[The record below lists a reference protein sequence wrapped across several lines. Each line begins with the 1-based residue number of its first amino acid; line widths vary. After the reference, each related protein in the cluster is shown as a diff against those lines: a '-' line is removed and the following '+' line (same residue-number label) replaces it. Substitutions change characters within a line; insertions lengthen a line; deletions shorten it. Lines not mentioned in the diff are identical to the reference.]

1 MATARG
7 GSEPAAPLS
16 IVIPTLNEA
25 GQLAATLAAVAR
37 MRGPF
42 EVIIADGGSVD
53 DTAAIA
59 ARHGAI
65 VVAGELGRGTQLH
78 AGARIARGDVLW
90 FLHADTHP
98 PSDGVEQIGEAL
110 RDPRVVAGNFAIR
123 LDGESRAA
131 QFLTWL
137 YPRLRRLGL
146 RYGDSGIFVR
156 REAYVR
162 AGGFRPLP
170 IFEDLDLIR
179 RLRPLG
185 RWAGVPAVVVTSS
198 RNIEG
203 RSFLLV
209 FARWV
214 ALQVLYWLGVP
225 PRVLGRL
232 YCPALHRPAARTS
245 TSGVGTGPE
254 TDLLASPMAAP
265 VRARS
270 AGELRPGGGGG

>member
-1 MATARG
+1 MVITHG
-7 GSEPAAPLS
+7 DSGPAVPLS

-25 GQLAATLAAVAR
+25 GRLATTLAAVAR
-37 MRGPF
+37 MRGLF
-42 EVIIADGGSVD
+42 EVVIADGGSVD
-53 DTAAIA
+53 DTATIA
-59 ARHGAI
+59 RQNGAI
-65 VVAGELGRGTQLH
+65 VVAGQRGRGAQLH
-78 AGARIARGDVLW
+78 AGARMARGDVFW

-123 LDGESRAA
+123 FEGESRAA
-131 QFLTWL
+131 RFLTWL
-137 YPRLRRLGL
+137 YPRLRWLGL

-162 AGGFRPLP
+162 AGGFHPLP

-185 RWAGVPAVVVTSS
+185 RWAGVPAAVVTSS
-198 RNIEG
+198 RNFEG

-214 ALQVLYWLGVP
+214 ALQVLYWLGVS
-225 PRVLGRL
+225 PRLLGRL
-232 YCPALHRPAARTS
+232 YYPALHRPAACMS
-245 TSGVGTGPE
+245 AAKPAAGPSGSSQPGR
-254 TDLLASPMAAP
+254 SP
-265 VRARS
+265 S
-270 AGELRPGGGGG
+270 GEQR

>member
-1 MATARG
+1 MATVRG
-7 GSEPAAPLS
+7 GSDPAAPLS
-16 IVIPTLNEA
+16 IVIPALNEA
-25 GQLAATLAAVAR
+25 GRLAATLAAVAR
-37 MRGPF
+37 LRGPF
-42 EVIIADGGSVD
+42 EVIISDGGSVD

-59 ARHGAI
+59 GRHGAI
-65 VVAGELGRGTQLH
+65 VVAGERGRGTQLH

-98 PSDGVEQIGEAL
+98 PPDGVERIGEAL
-110 RDPRVVAGNFAIR
+110 RDPRVVAGNFEIR

-131 QFLTWL
+131 RFLTWL

-185 RWAGVPAVVVTSS
+185 RWAVVPAVVVTSS
-198 RNIEG
+198 RNFEG

-209 FARWV
+209 FAGWV

-232 YCPALHRPAARTS
+232 YYPATHRPEARTS
-245 TSGVGTGPE
+245 TPGAGTGPQL
-254 TDLLASPMAAP
+254 DLRASPAAP
-265 VRARS
+265 VPARS
-270 AGELRPGGGGG
+270 ASELRPGGGGG

>member
-1 MATARG
+1 MVIARG
-7 GSEPAAPLS
+7 DSERAVPLS

-25 GQLAATLAAVAR
+25 GRLAATLTAVAR

-42 EVIIADGGSVD
+42 EVIIADGGSID

-59 ARHGAI
+59 TRHGAI
-65 VVAGELGRGTQLH
+65 VVAGQRGRGTQLH
-78 AGARIARGDVLW
+78 AGACIARGDVLW

-123 LDGESRAA
+123 FDGESRAA
-131 QFLTWL
+131 RFLTWL
-137 YPRLRRLGL
+137 YPRLRWLGL

-162 AGGFRPLP
+162 AGGFRPFP

-185 RWAGVPAVVVTSS
+185 QWAAVPAAVVTSS
-198 RNIEG
+198 RNFEG

-214 ALQVLYWLGVP
+214 VLQVLYWLGVS

-232 YCPALHRPAARTS
+232 YSDLRYSTRSPTSEALSPSRKM
-245 TSGVGTGPE
+245 
-254 TDLLASPMAAP
+254 LL
-265 VRARS
+265 
-270 AGELRPGGGGG
+270 